1 MNLSPPPVPGK
12 LRELLSA
19 YPEHI
24 ERLQLAMDRAASEA
38 GASTPRIEHIV
49 WALEDCLEGFVAS
62 ARVELD
68 AAKAKGSA
76 DGIRHAEAKEMLML
90 RAALKQQWIGDSGLL
105 DFLERDE
112 AKMKPLAM
120 LEDVACAGVKV

>member
-1 MNLSPPPVPGK
+1 MNLTSPPVPNK

-19 YPEHI
+19 YPELI
-24 ERLQLAMDRAASEA
+24 ERLQLALDKAASES

-62 ARVELD
+62 ARAELD
-68 AAKAKGSA
+68 AARAKGSA

-90 RAALKQQWIGDSGLL
+90 RAALKQQWIGDKGLF
-105 DFLERDE
+105 DFLER
-112 AKMKPLAM
+112 
-120 LEDVACAGVKV
+120 EDNPVPNLRQRQLKEK

>member
-1 MNLSPPPVPGK
+1 MKLRLPPVPSR

-62 ARVELD
+62 ARIELD

-90 RAALKQQWIGDSGLL
+90 RAALKQQWVGDQGLL
-105 DFLERDE
+105 DFLERDGGQ
-112 AKMKPLAM
+112 
-120 LEDVACAGVKV
+120 DR